1 MSFLKSKFGK
11 VLQWLSLLLLAVV
24 FLYFAFSGVK
34 WDDFIK
40 GIESCNFWWILASM
54 VVSVIAF
61 VVRALRWRLAMLP
74 LSDKITRMDAYRGV
88 TVGYLVNFALPR
100 AGEFARCGVIAA
112 TGKSSFE
119 SVLGSV
125 VLERSWDMLS
135 YIIILFAVLLIG
147 NNTFGNFV
155 SEQVWN
161 PFVETFSFNVLWI
174 LAGVVLAGVIA
185 LVLIYRKRE
194 FLSKNKFFAK
204 LFEIVAGLWSGLV
217 SGVKMKGKSKFFLL
231 TVLLWFCYWCM
242 SYFTIQ
248 AFPQVGSLNWADAMF
263 LMVVGSLGW
272 IVPVQGGIGA
282 YHFIL
287 SLALAHIYGLE
298 QTTGVIFATISHESQ
313 ALTMLLCGI
322 LSLVQITLIK
332 KKNFKN
338 R

>member
-1 MSFLKSKFGK
+1 
-11 VLQWLSLLLLAVV
+11 
-24 FLYFAFSGVK
+24 
-34 WDDFIK
+34 
-40 GIESCNFWWILASM
+40 
-54 VVSVIAF
+54 
-61 VVRALRWRLAMLP
+61 
-74 LSDKITRMDAYRGV
+74 
-88 TVGYLVNFALPR
+88 
-100 AGEFARCGVIAA
+100 
-112 TGKSSFE
+112 
-119 SVLGSV
+119 
-125 VLERSWDMLS
+125 
-135 YIIILFAVLLIG
+135 
-147 NNTFGNFV
+147 
-155 SEQVWN
+155 
-161 PFVETFSFNVLWI
+161 
-174 LAGVVLAGVIA
+174 
-185 LVLIYRKRE
+185 
-194 FLSKNKFFAK
+194 
-204 LFEIVAGLWSGLV
+204 
-217 SGVKMKGKSKFFLL
+217 
-231 TVLLWFCYWCM
+231 M